1 MSLLF
6 KLLLY
11 VATPILLVAAV
22 IFVIQTTLGT
32 DDLKNCGSGPQA
44 TGDCQQ
50 VDAIVAISGGDTD
63 ARTQEAVKLFKQGW
77 APKLIFSG
85 AAEDKKGSSNA
96 AVMKQ
101 TAISSGVPASAI
113 AIEEYG
119 SDTAGNA
126 AGVAKIVSDQG
137 LESIILVTSPYHQR
151 RAYMEF
157 SNALGAGV
165 KIVNHPT
172 PTDQYWVPETW
183 WLNPYSWYLAGT
195 ELVKLM
201 YVKVS

>member
-1 MSLLF
+1 MSLLI
-6 KLLLY
+6 KLLMYL
-11 VATPILLVAAV
+11 ATPLLLVAVV
-22 IFVIQTTLGT
+22 IFVVQTTLGT
-32 DDLKNCGSGPQA
+32 DDLKSCNEIPQS
-44 TGDCQQ
+44 TGECQAA
-50 VDAIVAISGGDTD
+50 DAIVAISGGDTD
-63 ARTQEAVKLFKQGW
+63 ARTQEAVKLYKQGW

-96 AVMKQ
+96 AVMKR
-101 TAISSGVPASAI
+101 TAVSSGVPESAI
-113 AIEEYG
+113 SIEEYG

-157 SNALGAGV
+157 SLALGTGV
-165 KIVNHPT
+165 KVINHPT
-172 PTDQYWVPETW
+172 TTDQYWIPEIW